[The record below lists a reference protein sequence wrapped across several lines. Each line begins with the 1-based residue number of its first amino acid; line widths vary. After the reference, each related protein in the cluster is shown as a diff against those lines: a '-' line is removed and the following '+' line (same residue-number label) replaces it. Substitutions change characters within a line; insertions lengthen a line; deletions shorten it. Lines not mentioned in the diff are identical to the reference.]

1 MTSSLNSHHG
11 SKGFLFSFTLV
22 SIKFTFLHKKR
33 DLRDTVGEW
42 VFTGFTKEEASEVV
56 GIVDD
61 NGTSGFSNL
70 FHERILFCMAWLFC

>member
-1 MTSSLNSHHG
+1 
-11 SKGFLFSFTLV
+11 
-22 SIKFTFLHKKR
+22 LHKKW
-33 DLRDTVGEW
+33 DLRDIVGER